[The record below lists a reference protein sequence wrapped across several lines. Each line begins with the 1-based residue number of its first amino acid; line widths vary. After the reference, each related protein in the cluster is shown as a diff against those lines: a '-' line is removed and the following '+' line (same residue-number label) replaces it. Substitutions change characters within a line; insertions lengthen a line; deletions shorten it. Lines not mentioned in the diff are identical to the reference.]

1 MNSTSGPETLP
12 DTWRARAQKLRDWG
26 SGDGLARAWE
36 LAATELEQSLR
47 QLWDETLN
55 LQEAARESGYSADHL
70 GELVRQQKIP
80 NVGRRNAPRIRRA
93 DLPIKR
99 RPPRRVSGATEVTAD
114 DLR

>member
-1 MNSTSGPETLP
+1 MNSTPGLETLP
-12 DTWRARAQKLRDWG
+12 DIWRARAQQLQNWG

-36 LAATELEQSLR
+36 GAAIELEQALR
-47 QLWDETLN
+47 QQAHETLN
-55 LQEAARESGYSADHL
+55 LKDAARESGYSADHL
-70 GELVRQQKIP
+70 GELVRQGKIP

-99 RPPRRVSGATEVTAD
+99 RPQRRVSGTTEITAD